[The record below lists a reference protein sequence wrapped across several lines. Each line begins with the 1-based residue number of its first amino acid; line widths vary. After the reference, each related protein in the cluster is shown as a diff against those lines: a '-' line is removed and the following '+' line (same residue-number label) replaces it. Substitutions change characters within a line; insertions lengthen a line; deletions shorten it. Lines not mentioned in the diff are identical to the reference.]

1 MNIHPIVV
9 HFPIALLTLYSVVE
23 LIKSKNIVLK
33 YNLFYSK
40 ALLLITGTVGGYFA
54 LQTGDIASHLLKS
67 RSSIL
72 RFHEMFAQMSIML
85 YSFLSLGYIL
95 KLIEPYLEKR
105 NFKYIEAVRVVTTI
119 ILSPIVSISVAII
132 ALTTLSITGGLG
144 GILVYGPNADF
155 VTKILYSIFNIQ

>member
-105 NFKYIEAVRVVTTI
+105 NFKYIE
-119 ILSPIVSISVAII
+119 L
-132 ALTTLSITGGLG
+132 
-144 GILVYGPNADF
+144 
-155 VTKILYSIFNIQ
+155 